1 MLESIN
7 DVTGYL
13 QAFGNALANKIQI
26 EAQPLFQPGDDWH
39 PRMRGLLR
47 TPFQAQADSIQAA
60 VETLRKQDS
69 VMCIGALGVGKTL
82 IGAPIPYIKE
92 NGHPPR
98 VLVMCPGHLTRK
110 WAREVIQTI
119 PGAQATIISRLPDVQ
134 AIDPQEKHKG
144 LRFYIVSKE
153 RAKLS
158 YAWRPAF
165 NLSRNVPTCPDCGE
179 KVVDRDGVPVD
190 QEILVKRKH
199 RCSACNAP
207 LWQADNTRFRRYSV
221 ADYIKKRLNG
231 YFDFFICDE
240 VHELKGGAT
249 AQGNAFGT
257 LASACKKTIALTG
270 TLLGGYASHMF
281 YLNYRLNPQAMLAD
295 GVQYGKEMNFI
306 SRYGVLERVTRYYPG
321 DDNICSKGRKGPT
334 VTREKPGI
342 SPAIFSNHLM
352 GSTVFLNLE
361 DIALDLPDLT
371 ENIVPVEMDSDL
383 AVAYNELEHKVGS
396 AMREMLVKG
405 SRKLL
410 GTYLNSLLCY
420 PDRPFQN
427 EPVIYPGTDRII
439 AKPAALPEGRVYG
452 KEQHL
457 LDIVRQELSE
467 GRRCFVYCV
476 YTNTRDITVRLKD
489 ILTRN
494 GIRAEILRS
503 QVKPELREEWLREK
517 VEQDIQV
524 IIGNPMLVQ
533 TGLDLLDFPTIIF
546 YQTGYSIFTLR
557 QASRRSWRIGQDK
570 PVRIHYLHYQGTMQ
584 ERALELVGKKLS
596 ASLAI
601 EGKLTSDGLAS
612 LSAGEDMT
620 LMLARALVEGTKI
633 DGAES
638 VWRSM
643 NSRRAVPKSSLSRA
657 ENVIQL
663 WQGKPSLE
671 VLEERSWCFPWE
683 ESGMVASARVSH
695 FFDSRR
701 GYFF

>member
-13 QAFGNALANKIQI
+13 QTFGNALAHKIQT
-26 EAQPLFQPGDDWH
+26 EARPLFQPGDEWH
-39 PRMRGLLR
+39 PRMQTLLR

-69 VMCIGALGVGKTL
+69 VMCIGEMGVGKTL
-82 IGAPIPYIKE
+82 IGAAIPYIME

-134 AIDPQEKHKG
+134 GIDPHQQHIG

-165 NLSRNVPTCPDCGE
+165 NVRRNVPVCPDCGQR
-179 KVVDRDGVPVD
+179 VVDRDGIPVD
-190 QEILVKRKH
+190 REALAKRKH
-199 RCSACNAP
+199 KCSVCNSP
-207 LWQADNTRFRRYSV
+207 LWQADKTRFRRYSV

-321 DDNICSKGRKGPT
+321 DDNVCSKGRKGTT
-334 VTREKPGI
+334 VTREKPGV

-371 ENIVPVEMDSDL
+371 EEVVPVEMDGDL
-383 AVAYNELEHKVGS
+383 CDAYRELENRVGS

-420 PDRPFQN
+420 PDRPFHN
-427 EPVIYPGTDRII
+427 GPIMYPGTDRII
-439 AKPAALPEGRVYG
+439 AQPAALPEDRMYG
-452 KEQHL
+452 KESHL
-457 LDIVRQELSE
+457 LDIVRLELAE

-494 GIRAEILRS
+494 GTRAEILRS
-503 QVKPELREEWLREK
+503 QVKPELREDWLREK
-517 VEQDIQV
+517 VEQDVQV
-524 IIGNPMLVQ
+524 IIGNPILVQ

-570 PVRIHYLHYQGTMQ
+570 PVRMIHYLHYRGTMQ

-601 EGKLTSDGLAS
+601 EGKLTNDGLVS
-612 LSAGEDMT
+612 MCAGEDMT
-620 LMLARALVEGTKI
+620 LLLARALVEESQI
-633 DGAES
+633 EGAES
-638 VWRSM
+638 VWRTL
-643 NSRRAVPKSSLSRA
+643 NRRQQEPRHC
-657 ENVIQL
+657 NVIPFVRRN
-663 WQGKPSLE
+663 WPLE
-671 VLEERSWCFPWE
+671 LLEERS
-683 ESGMVASARVSH
+683 GM
-695 FFDSRR
+695 FR
-701 GYFF
+701 GDFLCALGSDH

>member
-13 QAFGNALANKIQI
+13 QSFGGALAHKIQT
-26 EAQPLFQPGDDWH
+26 EAQPLFQPGDEWH
-39 PRMRGLLR
+39 PRMMTLLR

-69 VMCIGALGVGKTL
+69 VTCIGEMGVGKTL
-82 IGAPIPYIKE
+82 IGAAIPYIME

-110 WAREVIQTI
+110 WAREVTKTI
-119 PGAQATIISRLPDVQ
+119 PGAQSTILKRLSDVQ
-134 AIDPQEKHKG
+134 AIDPHEHHNG
-144 LRFYIVSKE
+144 LRYYIVSKE

-165 NLSRNVPTCPDCGE
+165 NVSRNVPVCPDCGE
-179 KVVDRDGVPVD
+179 RIVDRDGLPVD
-190 QEILVKRKH
+190 QEVLAKRKH
-199 RCSACNAP
+199 RCSACDAP

-221 ADYIKKRLNG
+221 ADYIKNRLNG

-281 YLNYRLNPQAMLAD
+281 YLNYRLNPQAMLAE
-295 GVQYGKEMNFI
+295 GIQYGKEMNFI

-321 DDNICSKGRKGPT
+321 DDNVCSKGKKGTT

-361 DIALDLPDLT
+361 DIAVDLPELS
-371 ENIVPVEMDSDL
+371 EEVVPVEMDSDL
-383 AVAYNELEHKVGS
+383 AAAYDELEHKVGN
-396 AMREMLVKG
+396 AMREMLVRG

-410 GTYLNSLLCY
+410 GTYLNSLLSY
-420 PDRPFQN
+420 PDRPFRN
-427 EPVIYPGTDRII
+427 EPIMYPGTDRVI
-439 AKPAALPEGRVYG
+439 AEPAYLSENRMYG
-452 KEQHL
+452 KERQL
-457 LDIVRQELSE
+457 LDIVRQELAQ

-476 YTNTRDITVRLKD
+476 YANTRDVTSRLKE

-494 GIRAEILRS
+494 GVRAEILRS

-517 VEQDIQV
+517 VSQDAQV
-524 IIGNPMLVQ
+524 IIGNPILVQ

-570 PVRIHYLHYQGTMQ
+570 PVRIHYLHYRGTMQ

-601 EGKLTSDGLAS
+601 EGKLTDDGLAS
-612 LSAGEDMT
+612 LSTGEDMT
-620 LMLARALVEGTKI
+620 LMLAKALIEGTRI

-638 VWRSM
+638 MWRSM
-643 NSRRAVPKSSLSRA
+643 NAKRLDQASSQRRVEMDVP
-657 ENVIQL
+657 VQ
-663 WQGKPSLE
+663 P
-671 VLEERSWCFPWE
+671 
-683 ESGMVASARVSH
+683 
-695 FFDSRR
+695 
-701 GYFF
+701 

>member
-13 QAFGNALANKIQI
+13 QAFGGALAHKIQT
-26 EAQPLFQPGDDWH
+26 EAQPLFQPGEDWH
-39 PRMRGLLR
+39 PRMKELLR
-47 TPFQAQADSIQAA
+47 EPFQAQADSIQAA
-60 VETLRKQDS
+60 VETLRRQDS
-69 VMCIGALGVGKTL
+69 VLCIGEMGVGKTL
-82 IGAPIPYIKE
+82 IGAAVPYIME

-110 WAREVIQTI
+110 WAREVTQTI
-119 PGAQATIISRLPDVQ
+119 PGAQAKIINRLADVQ
-134 AIDPQEKHKG
+134 AIDPHEPAHGVQY
-144 LRFYIVSKE
+144 YIVSKE

-165 NLSRNVPTCPDCGE
+165 NLRRNMPVCPDCGE
-179 KVVDRDGVPVD
+179 RIVDRDGVPVD
-190 QEILVKRKH
+190 QETLAKRKH
-199 RCSACNAP
+199 RCSDCGSP
-207 LWQADNTRFRRYSV
+207 LWQADNTRFRRYSI
-221 ADYIKKRLNG
+221 ADYIKRRLNG

-281 YLNYRLNPQAMLAD
+281 YLNYRLNPRAMLAD
-295 GVQYGKEMNFI
+295 GVQYGKEMSFI

-321 DDNICSKGRKGPT
+321 DDNVCSKGKKGPT
-334 VTREKPGI
+334 VTREKPGV

-361 DIALDLPDLT
+361 DVAVDLPELT
-371 ENIVPVEMDSDL
+371 EEVVPVEMDGDLSD
-383 AVAYNELEHKVGS
+383 AYHELENKVGS

-420 PDRPFQN
+420 PDRPFHN
-427 EPVIYPGTDRII
+427 EPIIYPGTDRVI
-439 AKPAALPEGRVYG
+439 AQPAALPEDRLYG
-452 KEQHL
+452 KERRLQ
-457 LDIVRQELSE
+457 DIIHQELAE

-476 YTNTRDITVRLKD
+476 YTNTRDITARLKH
-489 ILTRN
+489 ILATK

-517 VEQDIQV
+517 VEQDVQV
-524 IIGNPMLVQ
+524 VIGNPMLVQ

-570 PVRIHYLHYQGTMQ
+570 PVRIRYLHYQDTMQ

-601 EGKLTSDGLAS
+601 EGKLTDDGLAS
-612 LSAGEDMT
+612 LCSGEDMT
-620 LMLARALVEGTKI
+620 LMLARALVEGSRI
-633 DGAES
+633 QGAES

-643 NSRRAVPKSSLSRA
+643 NERRGGLISFPSQPENTVLMQSKSRSMEA
-657 ENVIQL
+657 
-663 WQGKPSLE
+663 
-671 VLEERSWCFPWE
+671 LEERSWSFIGE
-683 ESGMVASARVSH
+683 EAGLFACA
-695 FFDSRR
+695 
-701 GYFF
+701 

>member
-13 QAFGNALANKIQI
+13 QVFGGALAHKIQR
-26 EAQPLFQPGDDWH
+26 EAEPLFQPGNEWH
-39 PRMRGLLR
+39 PRMKNLLR

-69 VMCIGALGVGKTL
+69 VMCIGEMGVGKTL
-82 IGAPIPYIKE
+82 IGAAIPYIME

-98 VLVMCPGHLTRK
+98 VLVMCPGHLTRN
-110 WAREVIQTI
+110 WAREVTKTI
-119 PGAQATIISRLPDVQ
+119 PEAQATVISRLADVQ
-134 AIDPQEKHKG
+134 AINAQEPHHG
-144 LRFYIVSKE
+144 LRYYIVSKE

-165 NLSRNVPTCPDCGE
+165 NLRRNIPVCSDCGNR
-179 KVVDRDGVPVD
+179 VVDRDGVSVD
-190 QEILVKRKH
+190 PDVLAKRKH
-199 RCSACNAP
+199 HCTGCGSP
-207 LWQADNTRFRRYSV
+207 LWQADKSRFRRYSI
-221 ADYIKKRLNG
+221 ADYIKRRLNG

-240 VHELKGGAT
+240 VHELKGAAT

-281 YLNYRLNPQAMLAD
+281 YLNYRLNPQAMLAE
-295 GVQYGKEMNFI
+295 GLQYGKEMNFI
-306 SRYGVLERVTRYYPG
+306 GRYGVLERVTRYYPG
-321 DDNICSKGRKGPT
+321 DDNVCSKGRKGQT
-334 VTREKPGI
+334 VTREKPGV

-361 DIALDLPDLT
+361 DIALDLPELT
-371 ENIVPVEMDSDL
+371 EEVVPVEMDGDL
-383 AVAYNELEHKVGS
+383 AGAYHELENRVGS

-420 PDRPFQN
+420 PDRPFHN
-427 EPVIYPGTDRII
+427 EPIMYPGTDRII
-439 AKPAALPEGRVYG
+439 AQPATLPEDRIYG

-457 LDIVRQELSE
+457 LEIIRQELSQ

-476 YTNTRDITVRLKD
+476 YTNTRDITTRLKG
-489 ILTRN
+489 ILARN

-503 QVKPELREEWLREK
+503 QVKPELREDWLRDK
-517 VEQDIQV
+517 VQQDTEV
-524 IIGNPMLVQ
+524 VIGNPMLVQ

-570 PVRIHYLHYQGTMQ
+570 PVRIHYLHYRETMQ

-601 EGKLTSDGLAS
+601 EGKLTGDGLAS
-612 LSAGEDMT
+612 LCSGEDMT
-620 LMLARALVEGTKI
+620 LMLARALVDGSRIE
-633 DGAES
+633 GAES
-638 VWRSM
+638 VWRSLNLKQG
-643 NSRRAVPKSSLSRA
+643 NSKTAPRSATSVFSFLAARRSWEL
-657 ENVIQL
+657 
-663 WQGKPSLE
+663 
-671 VLEERSWCFPWE
+671 LEERAANADAHSW
-683 ESGMVASARVSH
+683 GMCAL
-695 FFDSRR
+695 
-701 GYFF
+701 G

>member
-1 MLESIN
+1 
-7 DVTGYL
+7 
-13 QAFGNALANKIQI
+13 
-26 EAQPLFQPGDDWH
+26 
-39 PRMRGLLR
+39 
-47 TPFQAQADSIQAA
+47 
-60 VETLRKQDS
+60 
-69 VMCIGALGVGKTL
+69 
-82 IGAPIPYIKE
+82 
-92 NGHPPR
+92 
-98 VLVMCPGHLTRK
+98 MCPGHLTRK
-110 WAREVIQTI
+110 WAREVTQTI
-119 PGAQATIISRLPDVQ
+119 PGAQATILSRLADVQ
-134 AIDPQEKHKG
+134 AIDPREAHHG
-144 LRFYIVSKE
+144 LRYYIVSKE

-165 NLSRNVPTCPDCGE
+165 NLRRNLPVCPDCGSRI
-179 KVVDRDGVPVD
+179 VDRDGAPVD
-190 QEILVKRKH
+190 QEALAKRKH
-199 RCSACNAP
+199 KCSVCKSP
-207 LWQADNTRFRRYSV
+207 LWQADNTRFRRFSV
-221 ADYIKKRLNG
+221 ADYIKNRLNG

-240 VHELKGGAT
+240 IHELKGGAT

-321 DDNICSKGRKGPT
+321 DDNVCSKGRKGPT

-361 DIALDLPDLT
+361 DIALDLPELT
-371 ENIVPVEMDSDL
+371 EEVVPVEMESDL
-383 AVAYNELEHKVGS
+383 ADAYHELEHKVGS

-427 EPVIYPGTDRII
+427 EPILYPGTDRII
-439 AKPAALPEGRVYG
+439 AQPTALPENRIYG

-457 LDIVRQELSE
+457 LDIVRHELSQ

-476 YTNTRDITVRLKD
+476 YTNTRDITARLKD

-524 IIGNPMLVQ
+524 IIGNPILVQ

-570 PVRIHYLHYQGTMQ
+570 PVKIHYLHYSGTMQ

-601 EGKLTSDGLAS
+601 EGKLTTDGLAS

-620 LMLARALVEGTKI
+620 LMLARALIEGARI

-643 NSRRAVPKSSLSRA
+643 NAKRLDVVSLSTDHDNA
-657 ENVIQL
+657 VNV
-663 WQGKPSLE
+663 PHRSRSLE
-671 VLEERSWCFPWE
+671 VLEERSWSFLGE
-683 ESGMVASARVSH
+683 DLRLFATA
-695 FFDSRR
+695 
-701 GYFF
+701 

>member
-1 MLESIN
+1 MLGSIN

-13 QAFGNALANKIQI
+13 QLFGAALAHKIQT
-26 EAQPLFQPGDDWH
+26 EAQPLFRPGDEWH
-39 PRMRGLLR
+39 PRMQTLLR

-69 VMCIGALGVGKTL
+69 VMCIGEMGVGKTL
-82 IGAPIPYIKE
+82 IGAAIPYIME
-92 NGHPPR
+92 NGHSPR

-110 WAREVIQTI
+110 WAREVTQTI
-119 PGAQATIISRLPDVQ
+119 PRAQATILSRLSDVQ
-134 AIDPQEKHKG
+134 AIDPQQQHVG

-165 NLSRNVPTCPDCGE
+165 NLRRNVPVCPDCGE
-179 KVVDRDGVPVD
+179 RVVDRDGVPMD
-190 QEILVKRKH
+190 QADLAKRKH
-199 RCSACNAP
+199 RCSDCGSP
-207 LWQADNTRFRRYSV
+207 LWQADNTRFRRFSV

-240 VHELKGGAT
+240 VHELKGAAT

-295 GVQYGKEMNFI
+295 GVKYGKEMNFI

-321 DDNICSKGRKGPT
+321 DDNICSKGRKGHT
-334 VTREKPGI
+334 VTREKPGV

-361 DIALDLPDLT
+361 DIALDLPELT
-371 ENIVPVEMDSDL
+371 EEVVPVEMDSDL
-383 AVAYNELEHKVGS
+383 AAAYDELEHKVGS
-396 AMREMLVKG
+396 AMREMLVRG

-427 EPVIYPGTDRII
+427 EPIIYPGTDRVI
-439 AKPAALPEGRVYG
+439 AQPAALPGNRTYG
-452 KEQHL
+452 KEQQL
-457 LDIVRQELSE
+457 LNIVHHELSE

-476 YTNTRDITVRLKD
+476 YTNTRDITARLKD
-489 ILTRN
+489 ILATN

-524 IIGNPMLVQ
+524 IIGNPILVQ
-533 TGLDLLDFPTIIF
+533 KGLDLLDFPTIIF

-601 EGKLTSDGLAS
+601 EGKLTNDGLVS
-612 LSAGEDMT
+612 MCAGDDMT
-620 LMLARALVEGTKI
+620 LMLARTLVEGSRI
-633 DGAES
+633 EGAES
-638 VWRSM
+638 VWRTL
-643 NSRRAVPKSSLSRA
+643 NRPRQEPRK
-657 ENVIQL
+657 ENVIPFL
-663 WQGKPSLE
+663 WKNWSLE
-671 VLEERSWCFPWE
+671 LLEERSFMLSEDLP
-683 ESGMVASARVSH
+683 GASAL
-695 FFDSRR
+695 
-701 GYFF
+701 G